1 MIRALLE
8 RVMALSSGDFR
19 SSAWLLGITAEG
31 EVHGK
36 DKKEEQ

>member
-1 MIRALLE
+1 
-8 RVMALSSGDFR
+8 MALSSGDFR